1 LKSYLIFLSIILVL
15 SYPLLGYAESGT
27 IVVEIEGIL
36 HEINYDVEGVSV
48 LNIDTDSVGIALI
61 FGVQVADSVGPFQVT
76 LERAV
81 IDSMI
86 EGEDIPFF
94 VLLDGEDIE
103 VSETSTTETA
113 RTILILLPI
122 GTEEVEILGTSIGS
136 TALEVEPEVLPE
148 VEEEVEISEPEVL
161 PEVEEEV
168 EISEPEVI
176 AEVEEIIEE
185 PEESVTPTKISPI
198 TELFMSSFLVLGV
211 LIVVALVIGGL
222 IQKFGK

>member
-1 LKSYLIFLSIILVL
+1 LKSYLIFLSIILVS

-61 FGVQVADSVGPFQVT
+61 FGVEVADSVGSFQVT

-113 RTILILLPI
+113 RTISILLPI

-161 PEVEEEV
+161 PEVVEEV
-168 EISEPEVI
+168 EPEVI
-176 AEVEEIIEE
+176 AEVEEIIEEIEME

-211 LIVVALVIGGL
+211 LIVVALVIG
-222 IQKFGK
+222 

>member
-1 LKSYLIFLSIILVL
+1 
-15 SYPLLGYAESGT
+15 
-27 IVVEIEGIL
+27 VVEIEGIL

-61 FGVQVADSVGPFQVT
+61 FGVEVADSVGSFQVT

-113 RTILILLPI
+113 RTISILLPI

-148 VEEEVEISEPEVL
+148 VEEEVEISEPEVEPEVL

-168 EISEPEVI
+168 EPEVI

-222 IQKFGK
+222 IQKFSK